1 VKAASFIDLVSA
13 TAPPAWHERTSRQG
27 RSSFPSPF
35 TVPQPGKSAHSREPL
50 WLNFTPYFLRKAV
63 MAGHNK
69 WSKIK
74 RTKAVIDAKRGG
86 VFSKMS
92 KEITIAAKH
101 GGGSPDLNAR
111 LRTAI
116 IAAKAANVPNDNI
129 ERAIKKG
136 TGELGGAIIEE
147 ITYEAYGPAGVAF
160 MIEVVTDNRNRAAN
174 DLRVLLSKNGGT
186 FADAGSVAYQF
197 TRKGEIRLEKGNLT
211 EDAAMELALD
221 AGADD
226 VQDEGDEW
234 LIYTATDQLF
244 QVVSALREKG
254 FTASSPK
261 LIHKSNTPIVLA
273 DTETARTVIKLYDLL
288 DEYDDTQNV
297 HSNFEIDDSIADSLD

>member
-1 VKAASFIDLVSA
+1 
-13 TAPPAWHERTSRQG
+13 
-27 RSSFPSPF
+27 
-35 TVPQPGKSAHSREPL
+35 
-50 WLNFTPYFLRKAV
+50 

-74 RTKAVIDAKRGG
+74 RSKAVIDAKRGG

-101 GGGSPDLNAR
+101 GGGNPDLNAR
-111 LRTAI
+111 LRSAV

-136 TGELGGAIIEE
+136 TGELGGATIEE
-147 ITYEAYGPAGVAF
+147 ITYEAYGPGGVAF
-160 MIEVVTDNRNRAAN
+160 MVEVVTDNRNRVAN

-197 TRKGEIRLEKGNLT
+197 TRKGELRLDKGNLT
-211 EDAAMELALD
+211 EDAAMELALET
-221 AGADD
+221 GADD

-234 LIYTATDQLF
+234 AIFTATDQLF
-244 QVVSALREKG
+244 QVVGALREKG
-254 FTASSPK
+254 ITARSPK
-261 LIHKSNTPIVLA
+261 LIYKANTPIVLTDIEA
-273 DTETARTVIKLYDLL
+273 AKTVIKLYDLL
-288 DEYDDTQNV
+288 DDYDDTQNV
-297 HSNFEIDDSIADSLD
+297 HSNFEIDDSIADSLE

>member
-1 VKAASFIDLVSA
+1 
-13 TAPPAWHERTSRQG
+13 
-27 RSSFPSPF
+27 
-35 TVPQPGKSAHSREPL
+35 
-50 WLNFTPYFLRKAV
+50 

-101 GGGSPDLNAR
+101 GGGNPDLNAR
-111 LRTAI
+111 LRSAI
-116 IAAKAANVPNDNI
+116 NAAKAANVPNDNI

-136 TGELGGAIIEE
+136 TGELGGATIEE
-147 ITYEAYGPAGVAF
+147 ITYEGYGPAGVAF

-174 DLRVLLSKNGGT
+174 DLRILLSKNGGT

-197 TRKGEIRLEKGNLT
+197 TRRGEMRFEKGTMT
-211 EDAAMELALD
+211 EDAAMELALE

-226 VQDEGDEW
+226 VQDGGDEW

-244 QVVSALREKG
+244 QVVAALREKG
-254 FTASSPK
+254 IHANAPK
-261 LIHKSNTPIVLA
+261 LIYQASTPIALTDV
-273 DTETARTVIKLYDLL
+273 ETAKSVIKLYDVL
-288 DEYDDTQNV
+288 DDYDDTQNV
-297 HSNFEIDDSIADSLD
+297 HSNFEIDDSIAESLD

>member
-1 VKAASFIDLVSA
+1 
-13 TAPPAWHERTSRQG
+13 
-27 RSSFPSPF
+27 
-35 TVPQPGKSAHSREPL
+35 
-50 WLNFTPYFLRKAV
+50 

-74 RTKAVIDAKRGG
+74 RSKAVIDAKRGG

-101 GGGSPDLNAR
+101 GGGNPDLNAR
-111 LRTAI
+111 LRSAV

-136 TGELGGAIIEE
+136 TGELGGATIEE
-147 ITYEAYGPAGVAF
+147 ITYESYGPGGVAF
-160 MIEVVTDNRNRAAN
+160 MVEVVTDNRNRVAN

-197 TRKGEIRLEKGNLT
+197 TRKGELRLDKGNLT
-211 EDAAMELALD
+211 EDAAMELALET
-221 AGADD
+221 GADD

-234 LIYTATDQLF
+234 AIYTATDQLF
-244 QVVSALREKG
+244 QVVGALREKG
-254 FTASSPK
+254 ITASSPK
-261 LIHKSNTPIVLA
+261 LIYKANTPIILTDIEA
-273 DTETARTVIKLYDLL
+273 AKTVIKLYDLL
-288 DEYDDTQNV
+288 DDYDDTQNV
-297 HSNFEIDDSIADSLD
+297 HSNFEIDDSIADSLE

>member
-1 VKAASFIDLVSA
+1 
-13 TAPPAWHERTSRQG
+13 
-27 RSSFPSPF
+27 
-35 TVPQPGKSAHSREPL
+35 
-50 WLNFTPYFLRKAV
+50 

-74 RTKAVIDAKRGG
+74 RSKAVIDAKRGG

-101 GGGSPDLNAR
+101 GGGNPDLNAR
-111 LRTAI
+111 LRSAI

-129 ERAIKKG
+129 DRAVKKG
-136 TGELGGAIIEE
+136 TGELGGVTIDE
-147 ITYEAYGPAGVAF
+147 ITYESYGPGGVAF
-160 MIEVVTDNRNRAAN
+160 MVEVVTDNRNRVAN

-197 TRKGEIRLEKGNLT
+197 SRKGELRFDKGNLT
-211 EDAAMELALD
+211 EDAAMELALE

-226 VQDEGDEW
+226 VQDGGDEW
-234 LIYTATDQLF
+234 LMYTATDQLF
-244 QVVSALREKG
+244 QVVGALKDKG
-254 FTASSPK
+254 VNANAPK
-261 LIHKSNTPIVLA
+261 LVYKANTPLVLTDIEA
-273 DTETARTVIKLYDLL
+273 AKTVIKLYDLL
-288 DEYDDTQNV
+288 DEYDDTQTV